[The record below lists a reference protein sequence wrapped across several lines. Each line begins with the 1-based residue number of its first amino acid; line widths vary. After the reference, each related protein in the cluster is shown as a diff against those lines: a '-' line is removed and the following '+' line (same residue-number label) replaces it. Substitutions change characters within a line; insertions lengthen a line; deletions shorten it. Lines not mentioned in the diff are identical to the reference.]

1 MSQNETGVESQKSE
15 HDTARGMSRATT
27 LSLDRRERL
36 TFVGR
41 QMVPQNVYYM
51 NRAPPLKRA
60 AVFSTLQIN

>member
-36 TFVGR
+36 TFDGVQVAG
-41 QMVPQNVYYM
+41 QNVYYM
-51 NRAPPLKRA
+51 SRVIPLPLRGYPDSR
-60 AVFSTLQIN
+60 FG